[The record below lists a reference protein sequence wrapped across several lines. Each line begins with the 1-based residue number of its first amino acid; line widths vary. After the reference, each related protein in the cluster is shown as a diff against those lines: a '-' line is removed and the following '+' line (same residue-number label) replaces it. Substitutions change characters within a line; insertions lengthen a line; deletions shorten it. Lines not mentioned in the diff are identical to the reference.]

1 MLNSTPITGMLSR
14 RTLTGLR
21 GGPRQTSGSSDTGK
35 KKKKKSSD
43 YLIYYFCGINLN
55 HENHYNAMFRFVYFK
70 KGEDRYKVKKKKKK
84 D

>member
-1 MLNSTPITGMLSR
+1 MDPGKPQEVAT
-14 RTLTGLR
+14 
-21 GGPRQTSGSSDTGK
+21 QEK